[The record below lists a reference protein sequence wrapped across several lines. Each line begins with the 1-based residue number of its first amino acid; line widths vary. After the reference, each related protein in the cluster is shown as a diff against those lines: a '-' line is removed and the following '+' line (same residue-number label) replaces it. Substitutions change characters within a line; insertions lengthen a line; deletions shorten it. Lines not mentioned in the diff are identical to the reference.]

1 MKFYLIKCILKNSFC
16 EIGENER
23 TKQGNF
29 PFDFKPGSRKLNY
42 IVMVDIYD
50 QYKNIMCK
58 EEFNLIFIFRKPKI
72 QLFSRAWNSGS

>member
-1 MKFYLIKCILKNSFC
+1 
-16 EIGENER
+16 
-23 TKQGNF
+23 
-29 PFDFKPGSRKLNY
+29 
-42 IVMVDIYD
+42 MVDIYD